1 MMKKS
6 LQGMKKIF
14 PSSFFY
20 RFMLMVIVPMFLL
33 QVASIY
39 IFFRRYGVRNMKK
52 NIDALVKK
60 IETINIKY
68 DYCVRHFCDQK
79 LFFDSVNL
87 SSDFRV
93 ELLNGRQSTE
103 SIFDSR
109 EPIFL
114 SSPIKQFRTNLRK
127 LISDRMD
134 VTGIGDDTFRVRI
147 IKPTGTLEYE
157 INKNIIFIPKMNLM
171 IFWNSISFIVI
182 AGITFIFIK
191 KQVKSIELLK
201 NFANDFSYLEKD
213 NIDFKPTGAKEV
225 REVGLAF
232 LNVVRKMKSLIN
244 ARTTMLA
251 QISHDLRTPLTRI
264 KLQAE
269 FIGDEEIS
277 TPLKQDLE
285 EMEKMIGEYL
295 LFARGEIEGNYCLT
309 DLRQFFNNIID
320 DYRRSNYENIFI
332 NFDLNNGGKAYLKI
346 DSFKRCM
353 NNIINNSL
361 RHRRKKININV
372 KTTSAE
378 LIIETEDD
386 GKGLAKDLAKKI
398 KRPFY
403 RAKDS
408 DENNFG
414 LGLSVVQHVVE
425 MHQGKVYFEKS
436 KTLGGLAVN
445 INIPLVRKLNRNRYE
460 F

>member
-1 MMKKS
+1 MM
-6 LQGMKKIF
+6 I
-14 PSSFFY
+14 
-20 RFMLMVIVPMFLL
+20 VIVPMFLL

-39 IFFRRYGVRNMKK
+39 IFFRRYGNRTMRRN
-52 NIDALVKK
+52 IETLVKK
-60 IETINIKY
+60 IETVNLKY
-68 DYCVRHFCDQK
+68 DRCVKYACDQK

-87 SSDFRV
+87 SGDFRI
-93 ELLNGRQSTE
+93 ELLNKNYQNRE
-103 SIFDSR
+103 NIFDIGIHR
-109 EPIFL
+109 MIFF
-114 SSPIKQFRTNLRK
+114 SNPVEQFIIDLRRT
-127 LISDRMD
+127 ISDHMD
-134 VTGIGDDTFRVRI
+134 FFGIGDDRFKVRI
-147 IKPTGTLEYE
+147 VKPTGTLEYE
-157 INKNIIFIPKMNLM
+157 ISKGAISIPKVSLM
-171 IFWNSISFIVI
+171 IFWNAISFIVI
-182 AGITFIFIK
+182 AGTAFIFMK

-213 NIDFKPTGAKEV
+213 NVDFKPTGAKEV

-232 LNVVRKMKSLIN
+232 LNVVRKMRSLIN

-269 FIGDEEIS
+269 FIGDEEIA

-309 DLRQFFNNIID
+309 DLKQFFSNIVD
-320 DYRRSNYENIFI
+320 DYRRSNYDNIFL
-332 NFDLNNGGKAYLKI
+332 NFDLAGGGKAYLKI

-361 RHRRKKININV
+361 RYRHKKINILV
-372 KTTSAE
+372 KTTNYG
-378 LIIETEDD
+378 LVIEVEDD
-386 GKGLAKDLAKKI
+386 GKGLAKDLVKKI
-398 KRPFY
+398 KKPFY
-403 RAKDS
+403 RTKDS

-425 MHQGKVYFEKS
+425 MHRGRVYFEKS
-436 KTLGGLAVN
+436 KTLGGLVVK
-445 INIPLVRKLNRNRYE
+445 INIPLVRKLTKNRYD